1 MKIFV
6 NNKEYNIE
14 QGNTLSDLLTILEKS
29 PEGIAFA
36 INNKVVKKEL
46 WNETILEEGAKIIL
60 IKAVCGG

>member
-1 MKIFV
+1 MKIFL
-6 NNKEYNIE
+6 NNKEYEIAM
-14 QGNTLSDLLTILEKS
+14 GTTLSDLLTILDKE
-29 PEGIAFA
+29 PNGIAFA